1 MFQREATVNA
11 PMSGRK
17 AQAARNDTL
26 IVDAAREVF
35 VADPG
40 APVAAV
46 AEAAGVGISA
56 LYRRYPSKEDLL
68 RKVCADGLE
77 IYTAIAQAA
86 VDDEGDPWHA
96 FETFM
101 RRVVEAN
108 THSITVVL
116 AGTFTPTP
124 ELYAASERSGA
135 LNTALIARTHEAGAL
150 RTDITDAD
158 LGVLFEQLAAIRE
171 GDAART
177 NDLRQR
183 YLTLFLDGMRV
194 PPATTP
200 LPGEAP
206 TLDER
211 ARRWVRRT

>member
-1 MFQREATVNA
+1 
-11 PMSGRK
+11 MSGRK

-26 IVDAAREVF
+26 IVEAARQVF
-35 VADPG
+35 VADPS

-77 IYTAIAQAA
+77 TYTAIAQAA
-86 VDDEGDPWHA
+86 VDDDGDPWAA

-101 RRVVEAN
+101 RRVIEAD
-108 THSITVVL
+108 THSITIVL
-116 AGTFTPTP
+116 AGTFTPSP
-124 ELYAASERSGA
+124 ELYAASERSNA
-135 LNTALIARTHEAGAL
+135 LNIALIARAHEAGVL
-150 RTDITDAD
+150 RTDVTEAD
-158 LGVLFEQLAAIRE
+158 LGVLFEQLAAVRE
-171 GDAART
+171 GDTART

-183 YLTLFLDGMRV
+183 YLTLLLDGMRV

-200 LPGEAP
+200 LPSVAP
-206 TLDER
+206 TLEER
-211 ARRWVRRT
+211 AAHWVKKT